1 MSIVMNPRKFV
12 AAFIITSALVPSFPS
27 TTPAEAAAEAQYAII
42 SVSEA
47 RTLVRDALDGR
58 GKEIYINENH
68 RPDDPDFFF
77 FEATWPNPTGSP
89 VIGYFAVNRW
99 TGDVWDQGCRSF
111 SSWSIRARQA
121 QIREKA
127 GIPTAVFRELHT
139 KRPIC

>member
-1 MSIVMNPRKFV
+1 MPIGVTPRFV
-12 AAFIITSALVPSFPS
+12 TAFIIASALVPWFPPAN
-27 TTPAEAAAEAQYAII
+27 PAEAAAESQYAMI

-47 RTLVRDALDGR
+47 RKLVRDALEGR
-58 GKEIYINENH
+58 GKDIYIDENH
-68 RPDDPDFFF
+68 RPDDPKFFF

-111 SSWSIRARQA
+111 SSRLIKARQA
-121 QIREKA
+121 QIRAKA
-127 GIPTAVFRELHT
+127 SIPTAVFRELHA